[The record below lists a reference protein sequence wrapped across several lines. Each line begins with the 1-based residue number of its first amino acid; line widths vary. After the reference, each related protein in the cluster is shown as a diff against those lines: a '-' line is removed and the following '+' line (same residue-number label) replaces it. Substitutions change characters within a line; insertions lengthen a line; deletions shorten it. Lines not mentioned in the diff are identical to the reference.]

1 MKDWVEALKSQ
12 RSHQEFVRVVLRL
25 LFLLGRAT
33 TPVSVWKLEEDVH
46 PLKETDHNST
56 ADADEG
62 GGCPGLTPF
71 TPNDARPIHT
81 ANTLISLPLTSS
93 VPRSVGDAAADIA
106 KDTMIL
112 DTDSVV
118 IPENTVTDDA
128 AISEDHVC
136 LDRVAESNIS
146 KSNTSSSCS
155 SSYSPAVTSGS
166 TTGDQHKHV
175 DASCLLFTVDI
186 NCERNSILLSA
197 SQSSTSIQS
206 TDNVSLLSPL
216 PSSSCSSSKSPSVT
230 SGSKTFDQPIDDASC
245 GAILSSASPSVTY
258 FQSTDN
264 VSLLSP
270 LPSSSCSS
278 SYSPAVTSGSTTGDQ
293 HKDVDASC
301 PFFNVDRNRERNP
314 ILLSALQSSTYIQS
328 TNNVS
333 LLSQLPSSSC
343 SSSKSPSVTSGC
355 TTFDQPNDDASCT
368 FSKVNESRESY
379 TIAGSSPPQTPLT
392 RKIGQI
398 FGSGDRLRQRTHAQI
413 PDSHEFVDAL
423 HGKVMI
429 V

>member
-12 RSHQEFVRVVLRL
+12 RSHQECVRVVLRL

-46 PLKETDHNST
+46 PLKETDPNST

-81 ANTLISLPLTSS
+81 ANTLILLPLTSS

-118 IPENTVTDDA
+118 IPENSVTDDA

-136 LDRVAESNIS
+136 LDREAASNIS
-146 KSNTSSSCS
+146 KSNT
-155 SSYSPAVTSGS
+155 
-166 TTGDQHKHV
+166 
-175 DASCLLFTVDI
+175 
-186 NCERNSILLSA
+186 
-197 SQSSTSIQS
+197 
-206 TDNVSLLSPL
+206 
-216 PSSSCSSSKSPSVT
+216 
-230 SGSKTFDQPIDDASC
+230 
-245 GAILSSASPSVTY
+245 
-258 FQSTDN
+258 
-264 VSLLSP
+264 
-270 LPSSSCSS
+270 SSSCSS

-392 RKIGQI
+392 RRIGQI

-413 PDSHEFVDAL
+413 PNSHKFVDAL